1 MGSQGHERL
10 FQNIARQLSRRIA
23 GDPAYRIPPII
34 RMAEEFGVSYR
45 TMWKAVGLL
54 ADEGKIARWKGRR
67 VALHPA
73 NNPDTGRDTP
83 VRRLFAKIKDRILNG
98 SYVVDEALPKFDHLI
113 SEERVS
119 RFTISAGMRRL
130 SEAGL
135 IHKRGRQWIVGPQRR
150 RPFARAHAGDR
161 SPIAILLTNDEYSA
175 YKVFSG
181 AFFASFVNQFNTE
194 LIKQG
199 IRLVFMHYNPPLNP
213 ESIMP
218 WGMEAARACIRSC
231 GDRYCGALIA
241 DIFPTIDTYRPW
253 THELSQ
259 EGKKPVVYFDTAD
272 VGSRITREKLGLKS
286 GFFRL
291 HFDETATVEAALRT
305 LAAAGHTHIAFSTF
319 KEYRSWSDRR
329 YDLAVDLARRN
340 FPGLKITPHV
350 HDEPFWDP
358 SGETDVDKIATFTKQ
373 IEEYMRGREAR
384 ASAPA
389 RRSRPQRIRAHTPS
403 VDALLNSGAT
413 AVMAANDRLAHL
425 LWLWCTAAGVDIP
438 GRLSVISFDNIP
450 ESIYFPITTVDFG
463 FARLGYLAAHIL
475 IGDVPVKCDA
485 KGAIPALP
493 ILIERGSVMGGS
505 GSKDA

>member
-1 MGSQGHERL
+1 MESQGHERL
-10 FQNIARQLSRRIA
+10 FQNIAGQLSRKIA
-23 GDPAYRIPPII
+23 DDPAYRLPPII
-34 RMAEEFGVSYR
+34 RLAEDFGVSYR

-54 ADEGKIARWKGRR
+54 ADEGKITRWKGRR
-67 VALHPA
+67 ITRCAA

-98 SYVVDEALPKFDHLI
+98 SYVVGEALPKFDHLI

-119 RFTISAGMRRL
+119 RFTVSAVMRRL
-130 SEAGL
+130 AEGLL

-150 RPFARAHAGDR
+150 RPSARANAGEH

-194 LIKQG
+194 LIKHG
-199 IRLVFMHYNPPLNP
+199 IRLVFMHYNPPVNP

-218 WGMEAARACIRSC
+218 WGLETAHACIKSC
-231 GDRYCGALIA
+231 GERYCGALIA
-241 DIFPTIDTYRPW
+241 DIFPSIDTYRPW
-253 THELSQ
+253 THALSQ

-272 VGSRITREKLGLKS
+272 VGSKITRENLGLKS

-291 HFDETATVEAALRT
+291 HFDESATVETALQA
-305 LAAAGHTHIAFSTF
+305 LASAGHTHIAFSTF
-319 KEYRSWSDRR
+319 KEYRSWSDHR
-329 YDLAVDLARRN
+329 YDLAVDLARRK
-340 FPGLKITPHV
+340 FPGMKIDAHI

-384 ASAPA
+384 ASVPA
-389 RRSRPQRIRAHTPS
+389 RRSHLKRICANTPS
-403 VDALLNSGAT
+403 MDALLNSGAT

-425 LWLWCTAAGVDIP
+425 FWLWCAAAGVDIP
-438 GRLSVISFDNIP
+438 GRLSAISFDNIP

-475 IGDVPVKCDA
+475 IGDVPVACDKA
-485 KGAIPALP
+485 GAIPAVP
-493 ILIERGSVMGGS
+493 ILVERGSVAGAGGIRQ
-505 GSKDA
+505 